1 MSTKPRALS
10 ATEVDAKLS
19 SLNKSWFLRAGK
31 LCLDLEFKDFKS
43 ALVFMNAVGE
53 QAEEMQHHPEWK
65 NIYNKV
71 WIELITHDA
80 GPAPGALSD
89 LDFTLAHHIETIL
102 G

>member
-10 ATEVDAKLS
+10 VNEIDTKLS
-19 SLNKSWFLRAGK
+19 ALQKDWAIKGNK
-31 LCLDLEFKDFKS
+31 LCLDLAFKDFKA
-43 ALVFMNAVGE
+43 ALVFMNTVGE
-53 QAEEMQHHPEWK
+53 KAEEMQHHPEWK

-80 GPAPGALSD
+80 GPAPGALSE
-89 LDFTLAHHIETIL
+89 LDFTLASYIETIL